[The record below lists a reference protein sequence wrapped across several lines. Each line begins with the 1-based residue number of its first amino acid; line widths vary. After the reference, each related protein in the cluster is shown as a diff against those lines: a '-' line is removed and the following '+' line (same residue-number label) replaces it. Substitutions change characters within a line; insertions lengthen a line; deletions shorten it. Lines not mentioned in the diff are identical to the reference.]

1 MSSRLPL
8 LFSRAVSSSSWR
20 VRAALAFKGIEYS
33 TRTIDLSTGE
43 NLTDKELGNVNPMR
57 AVPAMYFPAT
67 GKTLTQSLA
76 IIDFLENSYP
86 NAPSLL
92 PKDPYNRAFALKLSL
107 LVVADI
113 QPVQNI
119 RVVEQAIRISHDPK
133 QGSLWPAAF
142 ISYGFKALEK
152 ELLISAG
159 KYCVGDELTLADV
172 CLVPQVYNA
181 TKKYGMNLDNF
192 PKISGLYQT
201 ILEHPAILA
210 SCPENQFDFK

>member
-92 PKDPYNRAFALKLSL
+92 PKDPCLTCFICIF
-107 LVVADI
+107 VVSI
-113 QPVQNI
+113 
-119 RVVEQAIRISHDPK
+119 EQLR
-133 QGSLWPAAF
+133 L
-142 ISYGFKALEK
+142 
-152 ELLISAG
+152 
-159 KYCVGDELTLADV
+159 
-172 CLVPQVYNA
+172 
-181 TKKYGMNLDNF
+181 
-192 PKISGLYQT
+192 QT
-201 ILEHPAILA
+201 IVLLL
-210 SCPENQFDFK
+210 